1 MCSKGFIR
9 RILPFFAT
17 FAIGVFIASF
27 FVTIGGQRWRG
38 GERGRRYQEMQQ
50 LRMENQ
56 ELKNENLRLKNDL
69 DGLRWNHEPDEHFMP
84 GLEEVPPPPLAPSAP
99 HAKR

>member
-1 MCSKGFIR
+1 MGFIR
-9 RILPFFAT
+9 RILPFFAA
-17 FAIGVFIASF
+17 FAVGVFIASF
-27 FVTIGGQRWRG
+27 FVNIGFQRWRG
-38 GERGRRYQEMQQ
+38 GERERRHYEMKV

-69 DGLRWNHEPDEHFMP
+69 DSQSWSHDPEIAPDFD
-84 GLEEVPPPPLAPSAP
+84 LDVPPPPSRPVAP